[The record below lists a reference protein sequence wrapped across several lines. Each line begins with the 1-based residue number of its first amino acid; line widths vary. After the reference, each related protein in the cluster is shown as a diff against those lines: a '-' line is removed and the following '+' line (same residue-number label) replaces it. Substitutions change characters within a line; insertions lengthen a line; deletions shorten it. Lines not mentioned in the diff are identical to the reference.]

1 MQKLERDTDFFVVR
15 GPVLPGQACYVGR
28 PADTALL
35 TAARSRRLTC
45 VIAPPGSGKTS
56 LAAQAAATLQR
67 RGELVVEIDLGNAA
81 LTPAVTG
88 DTWPRALAEVVARA
102 LKIEI
107 DLEAWWA
114 NPRKKGRGLVDFFW
128 EIVLANS
135 TVPVTVFLD
144 DVDVLAGTPA
154 ARGLLAAL
162 RACYARRETE
172 SDFRRLNFVLL
183 CDTPAPRVFGV
194 EQDPLLDAAATIEPA
209 DFSRDEAYVLAA
221 GFGGA
226 PELARAL
233 MDRVYSWTDGQP
245 YLTQKIA
252 REVARRGGRLED
264 VERVARDLC
273 ARATRTL
280 AHEDSLLER
289 SRRLAIGSSPV
300 ARRAAKTL
308 RKLGAGRVPGAP
320 RDPAVAGLLFRSGLV
335 RFTQRGVEPRSRLQ
349 KELVARWLPVR
360 HVVRNVAVSILVLGV
375 LAGAFGYWYTQR
387 LPSADLATLTAE
399 RVGVDAADAAYRRLH
414 DLPGFAERA
423 DALFVAALRREG
435 AVASTVEEAAAVD
448 ERLRRFEGQ
457 ASEADRLLA
466 EFWLRRANQAMQAE
480 RRDEALLLAQRAA
493 ESSAALAAPLLAE
506 LRDGDYRALERT
518 SPAPAPAAGWR
529 MDFARDTM
537 LWLDEEKGL
546 VRAPVDVADSV
557 AAVRP
562 TALVHEALRREL
574 LVTGDGTAGDFTL
587 TVELN
592 HAASDEILLSLT
604 APSGMRADVDVPHG
618 ATGAAETFTF
628 AATAG
633 APLGMLAD
641 EGREGLW
648 RFALVDRSS
657 GNAGE
662 LIRWGLEFGGDEFVD
677 APDESVVIPDPS
689 RTEATDVNI
698 VGDLAT
704 VRPKASGALGTFAL
718 WDTVAGLLVDDFTL
732 PEPLVTAAVDPR
744 GRRALGAGERL
755 VVLWSV
761 TDETV
766 VSRLSTD
773 TRFVLPPV
781 FSSEGGYFAIAEDAG
796 GERPLCTVLR
806 SADASLV
813 GTFECAASA
822 TKWWLGPGGRYA
834 AFLTAPD
841 VVVALDAARGSELR
855 RVVLDRPLERLLTS
869 PEGARLITVDAA
881 GAIEAWPL
889 GPAAQPPVELGTA
902 AWIDSVAFSADA
914 LRLAFTAANGD
925 VVVRDVAGRTEI
937 ARLRDAPSAS
947 PRLAPDG
954 TRLVTAADGV
964 LRFWTLPAEAVSS
977 SAEAVAEVTAAAIGA
992 AAVVAGRRSGQLGIA
1007 SFEPGVF
1014 DRESLEFF
1022 GHRGP
1027 VTAVAVEGDVAA
1039 SGGRDGIV
1047 RVWSVASAS
1056 PTATIMQPID
1066 APIGA
1071 LALSG
1076 DGRLVAAEAG
1086 GMLRVADVANGTLV
1100 VEIPMPGLTA
1110 FAFAPDGE
1118 SLVLGAAD
1126 GTVTLRSLSG
1136 TPDDAPAIRGDA
1148 AVTAV
1153 AFARA
1158 ADIVAVGDAAGG
1170 IRLLR
1175 THDGSL
1181 VASMRYAAPARWL
1194 AFSDD
1199 GTKLLAATNHW
1210 LHALVVGERSLE
1222 PMASRL
1228 LPVPSNAFASS
1239 GDQVRVAG
1247 LDSAGRLSLSILDA
1261 NAPAPADVVATER
1274 DWSAVLGLRIAPSGA
1289 VEPVE
1294 P

>member
-1 MQKLERDTDFFVVR
+1 MPKLERDTDFFVVR

-35 TAARSRRLTC
+35 AATRARRLTC

-67 RGELVVEIDLGNAA
+67 RGELVVEIDLGHVALAPGAA
-81 LTPAVTG
+81 G
-88 DTWPRALAEVVARA
+88 DAWPRALAEVVARA

-107 DLEAWWA
+107 DLETWWMT
-114 NPRKKGRGLVDFFW
+114 PRKKGRGLVDFFW

-183 CDTPAPRVFGV
+183 GDTPAPLIFGV
-194 EQDPLLDAAATIEPA
+194 EQEPLIEAAATIELA
-209 DFSRDEAYVLAA
+209 DFSREEAHGLAI

-252 REVARRGGRLED
+252 CEVARRGGRLED

-273 ARATRTL
+273 TRVTRTR

-289 SRRLAIGSSPV
+289 SRRIAVGSSPV

-308 RKLGAGRVPGAP
+308 RRLGAGRAPAAP

-335 RFTQRGVEPRSRLQ
+335 RFTERGVEPRSRLQ
-349 KELVARWLPVR
+349 KELVARWLPER
-360 HVVRNVAVSILVLGV
+360 HVVRNVVVAVLVLGV
-375 LAGAFGYWYTQR
+375 VAGAFGYWYTQR
-387 LPSADLATLTAE
+387 LPSADLATLTQE
-399 RVGVDAADAAYRRLH
+399 RVSVDAADAAYRRLH

-480 RRDEALLLAQRAA
+480 RRDAALLLAQRAA
-493 ESSAALAAPLLAE
+493 EFSPVLAAPLSAE
-506 LRDGDYRALERT
+506 LRDGDYRLLERT
-518 SPAPAPAAGWR
+518 FPAPAPPAGWR

-546 VRAPVDVADSV
+546 VRAAVDVADSV

-562 TALVHEALRREL
+562 TVLVHEALRREL
-574 LVTGDGTAGDFTL
+574 MVTGDGTAGDFTL

-592 HAASDEILLSLT
+592 HAVSDEILLSLT
-604 APSGMRADVDVPHG
+604 APSGMRADVNVPRG
-618 ATGAAETFTF
+618 APGAAESFTF

-633 APLGMLAD
+633 AALGMLAD

-648 RFALVDRSS
+648 RLELVDRSS
-657 GNAGE
+657 GNTGE
-662 LIRWGLEFGGDEFVD
+662 LIRWGLEFAGEEFAD
-677 APDESVVIPDPS
+677 APDEPVVIPDPS
-689 RTEATDVNI
+689 RTEAADVSV
-698 VGDLAT
+698 VGDLAIA
-704 VRPKASGALGTFAL
+704 RPKAGGALGTFAL
-718 WDTVAGLLVDDFTL
+718 WSAAAGVLVDDFTL
-732 PEPLVTAAVDPR
+732 PEPLVAAAVGPR

-755 VVLWSV
+755 VMLWSV
-761 TDETV
+761 TDKAV

-781 FSSEGGYFAIAEDAG
+781 FSSDGGYFAIAEDAG

-822 TKWWLGPGGRYA
+822 TAWWLGPGARYA
-834 AFLTAPD
+834 VFRTAPD
-841 VVVALDAARGSELR
+841 VLVVLDAARGSELR
-855 RVVLDRPLERLLTS
+855 RVVLERPLERLLTS

-881 GAIEAWPL
+881 GAIEAWAL
-889 GPAAQPPVELGTA
+889 APAAQPPVELGTA
-902 AWIDSVAFSADA
+902 ASIDSVAFSTDA

-925 VVVRDVAGRTEI
+925 VVVRDVTGKTEI
-937 ARLRDAPSAS
+937 ARLRGTTSAS
-947 PRLAPDG
+947 PRIAPDG
-954 TRLVTAADGV
+954 TRLVTAADGA
-964 LRFWTLPAEAVSS
+964 LRFWTLPAEGATP
-977 SAEAVAEVTAAAIGA
+977 SAEGAADVTAAAIGA
-992 AAVVAGRRSGQLGIA
+992 NGVVAGRRSGQLGIA
-1007 SFEPGVF
+1007 SFEPGVL
-1014 DRESLEFF
+1014 DREDLEFF

-1027 VTAVAVEGDVAA
+1027 VSAVAVQGDVAA
-1039 SGGRDGIV
+1039 SGGLDGVV
-1047 RVWSVASAS
+1047 RVWSVASGA
-1056 PTATIMQPID
+1056 PTTTIMQPID

-1086 GMLRVADVANGTLV
+1086 GTVRVGDTANGKLV
-1100 VEIPMPGLTA
+1100 VEIPTPGLTA
-1110 FAFAPDGE
+1110 LAFAPNGE
-1118 SLVLGAAD
+1118 SLALGTVD
-1126 GTVTLRSLSG
+1126 GTLTLASLSA
-1136 TPDDAPAIRGDA
+1136 TPDDALSIRGDA

-1158 ADIVAVGDAAGG
+1158 GDIVAAGDAAGG

-1175 THDGSL
+1175 TRDGSR
-1181 VASMRYAAPARWL
+1181 VASVRYAAPLRWL
-1194 AFSDD
+1194 ALSDD
-1199 GTKLLAATNHW
+1199 GTKLLAATDHW
-1210 LHALVVGERSLE
+1210 LHLLAAGERSLQ

-1247 LDSAGRLSLSILDA
+1247 LDSAGHLSVSILDT
-1261 NAPAPADVVATER
+1261 NAPAPADVTATER

-1289 VEPVE
+1289 VEPLE